1 MVDASGDGFETCVRR
16 AKEMEE
22 KGLRYMTMCMLG
34 SVRDALKGC
43 GFLVSGDRSAY
54 DELEVVL
61 KKAARED
68 EYESAVAYMGPSV
81 SASYLDTVLGGMVT
95 AEETSLS
102 EAYAMLVAAG
112 FTNEEVG
119 KSMGGWNKEELEG
132 PLVEEAVTVLRKRD
146 EEEGDAY
153 VVDKVVDSARMLG
166 DAGALMREMNERHKN
181 VATVAEAVSEAL
193 LARES
198 EVRAKRRNGGRVGG
212 SERDGR
218 ASELRLAEAGS
229 RTAGGRSPE
238 RGDLCDDDDVHPRI
252 PAASGGE
259 RRLRVVCVVR
269 GGGASDRDEFGGTL
283 WRSDA
288 VGERRKC
295 EV

>member
-1 MVDASGDGFETCVRR
+1 MVDASSDGFETCVRR

-22 KGLRYMTMCMLG
+22 KGIRYMTMCMLG

-81 SASYLDTVLGGMVT
+81 SASYLDTVLYGMVT

-102 EAYAMLVAAG
+102 EAYAMLLAAG

-132 PLVEEAVTVLRKRD
+132 PVVEEAVTVLRKRD
-146 EEEGDAY
+146 E
-153 VVDKVVDSARMLG
+153 DKVVDSARMMT
-166 DAGALMREMNERHKN
+166 DAAALMHEMNERHKN

-193 LARES
+193 LACES
-198 EVRAKRRNGGRVGG
+198 EVRAKCRNEG
-212 SERDGR
+212 S
-218 ASELRLAEAGS
+218 
-229 RTAGGRSPE
+229 
-238 RGDLCDDDDVHPRI
+238 V
-252 PAASGGE
+252 
-259 RRLRVVCVVR
+259 
-269 GGGASDRDEFGGTL
+269 
-283 WRSDA
+283 
-288 VGERRKC
+288 
-295 EV
+295 

>member
-1 MVDASGDGFETCVRR
+1 MVDASSDGFETCVRR

-22 KGLRYMTMCMLG
+22 KGIRYMTMCMLG

-81 SASYLDTVLGGMVT
+81 SASYLDTVLYGMVT

-102 EAYAMLVAAG
+102 EAYAMLLAAG

-146 EEEGDAY
+146 EEEGDVY
-153 VVDKVVDSARMLG
+153 VVDKVVDSARMMT
-166 DAGALMREMNERHKN
+166 DAAALMHEMNERHKN

-198 EVRAKRRNGGRVGG
+198 EVRAKCRNEG
-212 SERDGR
+212 S
-218 ASELRLAEAGS
+218 
-229 RTAGGRSPE
+229 
-238 RGDLCDDDDVHPRI
+238 V
-252 PAASGGE
+252 
-259 RRLRVVCVVR
+259 
-269 GGGASDRDEFGGTL
+269 
-283 WRSDA
+283 
-288 VGERRKC
+288 
-295 EV
+295 

>member
-1 MVDASGDGFETCVRR
+1 MVDASSDGFETCVRR

-22 KGLRYMTMCMLG
+22 KGIRYMTMCMLG

-81 SASYLDTVLGGMVT
+81 SASYLDTVLCGMVT

-102 EAYAMLVAAG
+102 EAYAMLLAAG

-146 EEEGDAY
+146 EEEGDVY
-153 VVDKVVDSARMLG
+153 VVDKVVDSARMMS
-166 DAGALMREMNERHKN
+166 DAAVLMHEMNERHKN

-198 EVRAKRRNGGRVGG
+198 EVRAKCRNEG
-212 SERDGR
+212 S
-218 ASELRLAEAGS
+218 
-229 RTAGGRSPE
+229 
-238 RGDLCDDDDVHPRI
+238 V
-252 PAASGGE
+252 
-259 RRLRVVCVVR
+259 
-269 GGGASDRDEFGGTL
+269 
-283 WRSDA
+283 
-288 VGERRKC
+288 
-295 EV
+295 